1 MNQKGQSL
9 IEALIALGVAA
20 IIVSAIT
27 IAVISAVGNS
37 DFAKYQNLATTAAQE
52 EMAYVRNLSK
62 TDWNNFQEIYSG
74 GNLSGCFCYDAS
86 GKNLNSTNL
95 EDCLSRA
102 SDCTSTSDI
111 FSHYVFINFLGQ
123 DQYGAGKCFSS
134 AYVQTG
140 VSWSDS
146 KCSDASDYCHYV
158 NLDSCVG
165 DIFKK

>member
-1 MNQKGQSL
+1 MNKKGQSL
-9 IEALIALGVAA
+9 IEALIALGVAV
-20 IIVSAIT
+20 IIITAIT

-62 TDWNNFQEIYSG
+62 TDWESFQAGYSG
-74 GNLSGCFCYDAS
+74 GNLSGCFCYNTS
-86 GKNLNSTNL
+86 EKNLTPTNL
-95 EDCLSRA
+95 EDCFNRA
-102 SDCTSTSDI
+102 SNCTDTSDI
-111 FSHYVFINFLGQ
+111 FNHYVFINFLGR
-123 DQYGAGKCFSS
+123 DRYGANKCFAS

-146 KCSDASDYCHYV
+146 KCSDALDYCHYV
-158 NLDSCVG
+158 NLDTCIG